1 MVLPPYDAI
10 TDAYAEEFIRI
21 MEDILPLSTLGRFY
35 RSLIPPPLLCL
46 SCSLSLPRARARS
59 FSLPVQSRGLVS
71 AMTCGNYFVN

>member
-35 RSLIPPPLLCL
+35 RSLSPPPPTVSLAL
-46 SCSLSLPRARARS
+46 SPSRARALS
-59 FSLPVQSRGLVS
+59 LSLPVQSRGLVS

>member
-1 MVLPPYDAI
+1 MPPYDAI

-35 RSLIPPPLLCL
+35 RSLSLPPPRSVSLAL
-46 SCSLSLPRARARS
+46 SASLARALS
-59 FSLPVQSRGLVS
+59 PSVQSRGLFS